1 MRRAEHGAGALCWV
15 FVVVRNR
22 AQGSRGQGRTGV
34 EEDGGGLAGQG
45 HLVGMALSS
54 AELFET
60 VRLPKCKS
68 DQL

>member
-1 MRRAEHGAGALCWV
+1 MEWEAPSWV
-15 FVVVRNR
+15 FVVERNR

-34 EEDGGGLAGQG
+34 WEAGGVLAGQG

-60 VRLPKCKS
+60 VWLPKCKS